1 MNGAPLPVSVV
12 IPVYNS
18 APVLPELIDRL
29 GAVLAPTVEGFE
41 VILVNDGSRDGSW
54 GAIQGLAA
62 RLPWV
67 TGIDLMRNYGQHNAL
82 LCGIRAAR
90 GELTVTLDDDLQH
103 RPEDIPALL
112 ALLDPETDVVYGTPE
127 EERHGLLRDAAS
139 RLTKLALERTM
150 GAGTARMVSSFRV
163 FRTRLR
169 DAFTGAH
176 GGIPLDVLLTWGTT
190 RFRALP
196 VRHEVRKVGASNY
209 TFRKLVRHALN
220 MITGFSVLPLR
231 LASLLALLFTLFGF
245 AALVWVVG
253 RTLLQGIAVPGF
265 AMIASLVSILSG
277 VQLLSLGIL
286 GEYVA
291 RIHLRLMDSPPYAV
305 RATVNRH
312 DG

>member
-1 MNGAPLPVSVV
+1 MTAPSASVV

-18 APVLPELIDRL
+18 AAILPELIERL
-29 GAVLAPTVEGFE
+29 GAVLPGVAPEHE

-54 GAIQGLAA
+54 GVIEELAA
-62 RLPWV
+62 RHEWV

-90 GELTVTLDDDLQH
+90 GAVTITLDDDLQH

-112 ALLDPETDVVYGTPE
+112 ALLDPATDVVYGTAE
-127 EERHGLLRDAAS
+127 EEQHGFLRDAAS
-139 RLTKLALERTM
+139 RLTKLALERAM
-150 GAGTARMVSSFRV
+150 GAETARQVSAFRV

-169 DAFTGAH
+169 DAFAGAH

-190 RFRALP
+190 RFRATP
-196 VRHEVRKVGASNY
+196 VRHEPRKAGVSNY
-209 TFRKLVRHALN
+209 TFRKLVRHGLN
-220 MITGFSVLPLR
+220 MVTGFSVLPLR
-231 LASLLALLFTLFGF
+231 LASLLALVFTLFGF

-253 RTLLQGIAVPGF
+253 RTLLQGVAVPGF

-305 RATVNRH
+305 RATVGRQE
-312 DG
+312 

>member
-1 MNGAPLPVSVV
+1 MTALSVV
-12 IPVYNS
+12 VPVYNS
-18 APVLPELIDRL
+18 AEILPELLARL
-29 GAVLAPTVEGFE
+29 GEVLARESPDFE
-41 VILVNDGSRDGSW
+41 VLLVNDGSRDGSW
-54 GAIQGLAA
+54 AAIEALAA
-62 RLPWV
+62 RHPWV
-67 TGIDLMRNYGQHNAL
+67 RGIDLMRNYGQHNAL

-90 GELTVTLDDDLQH
+90 GEVTITLDDDLQH

-112 ALLDPETDVVYGTPE
+112 ARLDEGTDVVYGTAQ
-127 EERHGLLRDAAS
+127 EERHGLFRDAAS

-150 GAGTARMVSSFRV
+150 GAETARLVSAFRV

-169 DAFTGAH
+169 DAFAGAH

-190 RFRALP
+190 RFRAVP
-196 VRHEVRKVGASNY
+196 VRHERRRSGVSNY
-209 TFRKLVRHALN
+209 SFRKLARHALS

-245 AALVWVVG
+245 GALVWVVG
-253 RTLLQGIAVPGF
+253 RTLIQGVAVPGF
-265 AMIASLVSILSG
+265 AMIASLVAILSG

-305 RATVNRH
+305 RATVGNDPGNGRP
-312 DG
+312 